1 MELVLIGG
9 RALYGD
15 ATLMAPFGAAGGE
28 TLQICGTLK
37 KLAVGGKAFAETEQ
51 RLDQAMHQAGRYLAP
66 LAECGY

>member
-1 MELVLIGG
+1 
-9 RALYGD
+9 
-15 ATLMAPFGAAGGE
+15 MAPFGAAGGE